1 MLEKARK
8 IAETAHAG
16 QVDKGGQPYILH
28 PLWVAERCETAEEK
42 IVALLHD
49 VIEDTDRTVEDLR
62 QEGFSETV
70 LQAVAC
76 LTHREGES
84 YMDYVERVCRNPLAA
99 RVKLADLSDNMD
111 LSRIP
116 HPTEKD
122 LARVE
127 KYKKA
132 KARILAGGK
141 E

>member
-8 IAETAHAG
+8 IAEQAHGG

-28 PLWVAERCETAEEK
+28 PVRVAEQCKTAEEK
-42 IVALLHD
+42 TVALLHD
-49 VIEDTDRTVEDLR
+49 VIEDTDWTVDALR
-62 QEGFSETV
+62 AEGFPDTV

-84 YMDYVERVCRNPLAA
+84 YMEYVERICQNPLAA

-111 LSRIP
+111 LRRIP

-122 LARVE
+122 FARVE

-132 KARILAGGK
+132 KARILESGR